1 MNLPTAAGAA
11 GASSVAVAGSSGAP
25 APPSSSRATSELLP
39 VLSAG
44 LRGSPSAPRALGDY
58 GERLAARHLL
68 GQGLEILD
76 RNWRC
81 VRGELDIVAR
91 DAHELVVCEVKTRSG
106 EGFGAPFEAVTW
118 RKQRRLRQL
127 AGLWRDDHPGEASG
141 SLRIDVISVLCLPGR
156 PARLEHLRG
165 AC

>member
-1 MNLPTAAGAA
+1 MDLPTAAD
-11 GASSVAVAGSSGAP
+11 AVGAGSSVSRTPRRSRRLGVP
-25 APPSSSRATSELLP
+25 GCRPSC
-39 VLSAG
+39 AG
-44 LRGSPSAPRALGDY
+44 RCRHRALGDY

-68 GQGLEILD
+68 GQGLQILD

-91 DAHELVVCEVKTRSG
+91 EAHELVICEVKTRSG

-141 SLRIDVISVLCLPGR
+141 PLRIDVISILCLPGR

>member
-1 MNLPTAAGAA
+1 MDLPTAADAVGPGSSVSPGSTSQSASQSAPLGAA
-11 GASSVAVAGSSGAP
+11 LWAELHGA
-25 APPSSSRATSELLP
+25 
-39 VLSAG
+39 LST
-44 LRGSPSAPRALGDY
+44 PRALGDY

-91 DAHELVVCEVKTRSG
+91 EAHALVVCEVKTRSG

-127 AGLWRDDHPGEASG
+127 AGLWRDDHPDEASG
-141 SLRIDVISVLCLPGR
+141 PLRIDVISILCLPGR

>member
-1 MNLPTAAGAA
+1 MDLTTHVAPV
-11 GASSVAVAGSSGAP
+11 GASLSGSGSRSRSSP
-25 APPSSSRATSELLP
+25 ATSKAARSSSLAT
-39 VLSAG
+39 
-44 LRGSPSAPRALGDY
+44 RALGDY
-58 GERLAARHLL
+58 GERLAARYLL
-68 GQGLEILD
+68 EQGVEILD

-91 DAHELVVCEVKTRSG
+91 EGAALVVCEVKTRSG
-106 EGFGAPFEAVTW
+106 EGFGAPYEAVTW

-127 AGLWRDDHPGEASG
+127 GGLWRDDHPEQSAGP
-141 SLRIDVISVLCLPGR
+141 LRIDVISILCLPGR

>member
-1 MNLPTAAGAA
+1 MDLTTHVAPV
-11 GASSVAVAGSSGAP
+11 GASLPGSGSRSRSSP
-25 APPSSSRATSELLP
+25 ATSKAARSSSLAT
-39 VLSAG
+39 
-44 LRGSPSAPRALGDY
+44 RALGDY
-58 GERLAARHLL
+58 GERLAARYLL
-68 GQGLEILD
+68 EQGVEILD

-91 DAHELVVCEVKTRSG
+91 EGAALVVCEVKTRRG
-106 EGFGAPFEAVTW
+106 EGFGAPYEAVTW

-127 AGLWRDDHPGEASG
+127 GGLWRDDHPEQSAGP
-141 SLRIDVISVLCLPGR
+141 LRIDVISILCLPGR

>member
-1 MNLPTAAGAA
+1 MDPSTPADTDGSD
-11 GASSVAVAGSSGAP
+11 AS
-25 APPSSSRATSELLP
+25 
-39 VLSAG
+39 VLS
-44 LRGSPSAPRALGDY
+44 PRALGAY

-68 GQGLEILD
+68 GLGLEILD

-91 DAHELVVCEVKTRSG
+91 EAHELVVCEVKTRSG
-106 EGFGAPFEAVTW
+106 EGYGAPFEAVTW

-127 AGLWRDDHPGEASG
+127 GGLWRDDHPEHARGP
-141 SLRIDVISVLCLPGR
+141 LRIDVISILCLPGR

-165 AC
+165 VC

>member
-1 MNLPTAAGAA
+1 MNLPTAAGAS
-11 GASSVAVAGSSGAP
+11 GGSSVAAGSSVAP
-25 APPSSSRATSELLP
+25 PAPSSSRASSKPLP
-39 VLSAG
+39 VLSAE